1 LSASTDPLLADGSK
15 KKREGVLAAAAVKNW
30 NQKDEKKMKEAM
42 KKKKW
47 FLAVFRRCLMFVYA
61 SVDVEN

>member
-1 LSASTDPLLADGSK
+1 
-15 KKREGVLAAAAVKNW
+15 
-30 NQKDEKKMKEAM
+30 M

-61 SVDVEN
+61 SVDVENWRKKKNPTFGAATTDKEAEKNVY